1 MPQQVLTNVINVF
14 NDLIYKNWKALIW
27 NSPTVSSL
35 AFAIFRINYLKD
47 DIIRQISGPIF
58 DFIKLGYTGGA
69 TDLYIPRFS
78 YEDENKYLYYYDVN
92 SLYPSIMRDIEIPCG
107 DVYYFEGDVLKHKPD
122 LLSFCYCNVIA
133 PENLV
138 AKQTLSFRCTTEI
151 KQLQV

>member
-1 MPQQVLTNVINVF
+1 
-14 NDLIYKNWKALIW
+14 
-27 NSPTVSSL
+27 
-35 AFAIFRINYLKD
+35 
-47 DIIRQISGPIF
+47 
-58 DFIKLGYTGGA
+58 
-69 TDLYIPRFS
+69 
-78 YEDENKYLYYYDVN
+78 
-92 SLYPSIMRDIEIPCG
+92 MRDIEIPCG